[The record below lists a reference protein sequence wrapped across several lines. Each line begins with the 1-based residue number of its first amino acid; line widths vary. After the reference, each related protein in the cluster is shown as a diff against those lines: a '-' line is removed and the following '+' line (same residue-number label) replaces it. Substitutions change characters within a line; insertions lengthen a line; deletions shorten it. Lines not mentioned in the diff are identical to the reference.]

1 MAAFRLRQQSSD
13 GQTDEDG
20 DLPELVEARWY
31 HHGPAVADT
40 SFWSVAR
47 RLPTMVREA
56 LALAWRASPRDTV
69 TTIAL
74 NLAAGVM
81 TTLGLLAASSVLT
94 ELFAA
99 GPTPDRVRAALPALI
114 LAGAAVTVRGALGIA
129 AGWAQA
135 RLDPQITYEIELEV
149 FGATTAVR
157 LEAFDDPSFA
167 EELERAADR
176 GMRAAAGIVARTVDL
191 LTGVVGLVATAVAIA
206 LIEPLLLP
214 LLLLAGIPSAVT
226 VVRMARREYLAML
239 AWVTRHRRMWL
250 FGRLMAERLAAAEVR
265 TYQLRDFLLGEYRR
279 MMRIDR
285 RAQLRLVRAQTG
297 TRIGGGVAT
306 GLAAL
311 ALYATLA
318 GCCSPA
324 RSRWPRRRPH

>member
-47 RLPTMVREA
+47 RLPTMIREA
-56 LALAWRASPRDTV
+56 LTLAWRASPRDTV

-94 ELFAA
+94 ELFAG

-114 LAGAAVTVRGALGIA
+114 LAGVAVTIRGALGIA

-157 LEAFDDPSFA
+157 LEAF
-167 EELERAADR
+167 
-176 GMRAAAGIVARTVDL
+176 
-191 LTGVVGLVATAVAIA
+191 
-206 LIEPLLLP
+206 
-214 LLLLAGIPSAVT
+214 
-226 VVRMARREYLAML
+226 
-239 AWVTRHRRMWL
+239 
-250 FGRLMAERLAAAEVR
+250 
-265 TYQLRDFLLGEYRR
+265 
-279 MMRIDR
+279 
-285 RAQLRLVRAQTG
+285 
-297 TRIGGGVAT
+297 
-306 GLAAL
+306 
-311 ALYATLA
+311 
-318 GCCSPA
+318 
-324 RSRWPRRRPH
+324 